1 MTPPVTVT
9 STRIDDIP
17 LLIGTLIQMGVPR
30 LYDRDVKDHG
40 HHEGLSG
47 GWLLTVWL
55 AFILTKGDHAK
66 SHVQEWVARHREVL
80 EKLIQQPIAER
91 DFNDDRLGSV
101 LKRLSHRERWEAF
114 ETALWQQQVR
124 VYDVEGE
131 SSEWVGVWMDS
142 TTASGYHT
150 IEETGLMQQ
159 GYSKDHR
166 PDLAQVKVMTAV
178 AQASGSLLASD
189 VVAGNRADDPLYLPL
204 SRRVREM
211 LNRKRLM
218 FVGDSKM
225 AARATRAEIAW
236 HQDYYLTVLPNTG
249 EAQEQKAEWI
259 AAAVKAT
266 ADKPEMSHYE
276 FDRENKAKIEVDGRW
291 REVNWTERVQ
301 LIYSETLA
309 AQQQKQLEKR
319 LSTAEEKLRKL
330 TPEAGRG
337 KRCFLD
343 EAQLKEAEQGVIEQH
358 DVAGMLRVTH
368 RIEEREDTHYVGRG
382 RGGANRPTV
391 TETRRRYYVAEV
403 QREEEILTQA
413 KDQLGWRVQVTNAP
427 VTIMSLSE
435 SVARYREGWR
445 GERHYHLLKDE
456 PLGLSPLYVW
466 KDDQILGLTNLLTLG
481 VRVLTVIEAQLQREL
496 NARREVIQGLY
507 AGLPKQATEHP
518 TALAI
523 LKAIARMDITLS
535 CVSVDGNVSK
545 HLTPLPALLETILS
559 CLRLPTALYTS
570 LADNSVL
577 IT

>member
-1 MTPPVTVT
+1 
-9 STRIDDIP
+9 
-17 LLIGTLIQMGVPR
+17 
-30 LYDRDVKDHG
+30 
-40 HHEGLSG
+40 
-47 GWLLTVWL
+47 
-55 AFILTKGDHAK
+55 
-66 SHVQEWVARHREVL
+66 
-80 EKLIQQPIAER
+80 
-91 DFNDDRLGSV
+91 
-101 LKRLSHRERWEAF
+101 
-114 ETALWQQQVR
+114 
-124 VYDVEGE
+124 
-131 SSEWVGVWMDS
+131 
-142 TTASGYHT
+142 
-150 IEETGLMQQ
+150 
-159 GYSKDHR
+159 
-166 PDLAQVKVMTAV
+166 
-178 AQASGSLLASD
+178 
-189 VVAGNRADDPLYLPL
+189 
-204 SRRVREM
+204 
-211 LNRKRLM
+211 
-218 FVGDSKM
+218 
-225 AARATRAEIAW
+225 
-236 HQDYYLTVLPNTG
+236 LTVLPNTG
-249 EAQEQKAEWI
+249 ETQEQKAEWI
-259 AAAVKAT
+259 AAAVEAT

-276 FDRENKAKIEVDGRW
+276 FDRENKAEIEVDGQW

-309 AQQQKQLEKR
+309 AQQQKPLEKR

-368 RIEEREDTHYVGRG
+368 RIEERQDTHYVGRG

-391 TETRRRYYVAEV
+391 TETRRRYYVADV

-445 GERHYHLLKDE
+445 GERHYHLLKDG

-496 NARREVIQGLY
+496 KARREVIQGLY

-535 CVSVDGNVSK
+535 CLSVDGNVSK
-545 HLTPLPALLETILS
+545 HRTPLPALLETILS